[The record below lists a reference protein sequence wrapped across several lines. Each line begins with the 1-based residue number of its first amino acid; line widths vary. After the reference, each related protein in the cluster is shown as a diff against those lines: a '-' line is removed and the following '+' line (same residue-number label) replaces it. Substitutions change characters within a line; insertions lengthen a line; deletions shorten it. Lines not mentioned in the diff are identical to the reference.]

1 MSGKKCA
8 NFSVFLDN
16 NKPPAKGSKIGQAA
30 AYLFQEP
37 LDLITANTPGDV
49 SAAFEKIQGCL
60 DAGYYIAGWI
70 SYEAGLT
77 FEPKLTVLSRP
88 SHGAPLLSFG
98 VYKEQIKLT
107 SQASE
112 AYWAEISAR
121 EGYELSNVR
130 LNISRSEYESAAAK
144 IHQYLKAGD
153 IYQVNFTLK
162 SLFNF
167 TGSPESYYAAM
178 RKAQQV
184 EYGAFIKS
192 DDQTVL
198 SLSPELFF
206 QKKGRKIHV
215 RPMKGTCPR
224 GRNLEEDQHNVNF
237 MKNDEKN
244 RAENLMIVD
253 LLRNDLAKISAP
265 ASVKLKSLYDVEKY
279 RTLFQMTSTIEAE
292 APEDVGAIDL
302 IRALFPC
309 GSVTGAPKIRA
320 MEIISELEKG
330 PRGIYT
336 GAIGYMAPDGDC
348 CFNVPI
354 RTVTIDAE
362 GRGEMG
368 IGSAIVADSRAAEEY
383 DECLLKAKFATG
395 NFRDFDL
402 IETMRWSARDDCQK
416 EAGGLD
422 FLDLHMSRLISSAR
436 YFDFACDVPAI
447 LSDLKNHILWLDPET
462 SWKVRLLLSKD
473 GEISITSMPL
483 KSMPGDKLS
492 EHKPA
497 MITLSDITVDSR
509 DPMRFHKTTD
519 RHIYD
524 QELQDHQKK
533 HGSYDVIFKNESGV
547 LTEGTFNN
555 IFLKKEGILYTPPL
569 DCGVLGG
576 VLRQSLIED
585 PAVKIVEKP
594 LTLSDLRRADHIY
607 MGNSVRGLV
616 AVTFNDPGMT

>member
-1 MSGKKCA
+1 MTGKKYDS
-8 NFSVFLDN
+8 FSVFLDN
-16 NKPPAKGSKIGQAA
+16 NRPPAKGNRIGQAA
-30 AYLFQEP
+30 AYLFQNP
-37 LDLITANTPGDV
+37 LDLITANSPDDL

-77 FEPKLTVLSRP
+77 FEPKLAPLYRP
-88 SHGAPLLSFG
+88 PYEAPLLSFG
-98 VYKEQIKLT
+98 VYKEQVKLAP
-107 SQASE
+107 QDSE
-112 AYWAEISAR
+112 AHWAEISAR
-121 EGYELSNVR
+121 EGYELSDVR
-130 LNISRSEYESAAAK
+130 LNISRPEYETAAAK

-162 SLFNF
+162 SLFDF
-167 TGSPESYYAAM
+167 TGSPESYYAAL

-192 DDQTVL
+192 DDQAVL

-224 GRNLEEDQHNVNF
+224 GRSPQEDHHNAHF
-237 MKNDEKN
+237 MQNDEKN

-253 LLRNDLAKISAP
+253 LLRNDLARISTP
-265 ASVKLKSLYDVEKY
+265 GTVKVKSLYDVEKY

-292 APEDVGAIDL
+292 VPEDVGAIDL

-395 NFRDFDL
+395 DFRDFDL
-402 IETMRWSARDDCQK
+402 IETMCWSAGEGRQK
-416 EAGGLD
+416 DTGGLA
-422 FLDLHMSRLISSAR
+422 LLGLHISRLVSSAR
-436 YFDFACDVPAI
+436 YFDFPCDASAI
-447 LSDLKNHILWLDPET
+447 LDDLKNHILWLDPQA
-462 SWKVRLLLSKD
+462 SWKVRLLLSRT

-483 KSMPGDKLS
+483 DNLS
-492 EHKPA
+492 ESKPA

-524 QELQDHQKK
+524 QELQAHQKK
-533 HGSYDVIFKNESGV
+533 YGSYDVIFENETGN

-555 IFLKKEGILYTPPL
+555 IFLKQGDILYTPPL
-569 DCGVLGG
+569 DCGVLAG

-585 PAVKIVEKP
+585 SAVKIVEKS
-594 LTLSDLRRADHIY
+594 LTPSDLRRADHIY

-616 AVTFNDPGMT
+616 AVTFN

>member
-1 MSGKKCA
+1 MTRKKCA
-8 NFSVFLDN
+8 DFSVFLDN
-16 NKPPAKGSKIGQAA
+16 NRPPAKGRRIDQAT
-30 AYLFQEP
+30 AYLFQNP
-37 LDLITANTPGDV
+37 LDLITANSPGDMG
-49 SAAFEKIQGCL
+49 AAFEKIQDYL

-70 SYEAGLT
+70 SYEAGLI
-77 FEPKLTVLSRP
+77 FEPKLAPLYRSP
-88 SHGAPLLSFG
+88 QDAPLLSFG

-107 SQASE
+107 PQASE
-112 AYWAEISAR
+112 AHWAEISTR

-130 LNISRSEYESAAAK
+130 LNIARPEYETAAAK

-153 IYQVNFTLK
+153 IYQVNYTLK
-162 SLFNF
+162 SLFDF
-167 TGSPESYYAAM
+167 TGNAESYYAAM

-206 QKKGRKIHV
+206 QKKGHKIYV

-224 GRNLEEDQHNVNF
+224 GRNLEEDHHNAHF
-237 MKNDEKN
+237 MQNDEKN

-253 LLRNDLAKISAP
+253 LLRNDLARIATP
-265 ASVKLKSLYDVEKY
+265 GTVKLKSLYDVEKY

-292 APEDVGAIDL
+292 VPEDVGAIDL

-354 RTVTIDAE
+354 RTVIIDAE

-395 NFRDFDL
+395 DFRDFDL
-402 IETMRWSARDDCQK
+402 IETMRWSAHDDRQK
-416 EAGGLD
+416 DAGGLD

-436 YFDFACDVPAI
+436 YFDFPCDVPAI
-447 LSDLKNHILWLDPET
+447 LDDLKNHILWLDPET
-462 SWKVRLLLSKD
+462 LWKVRLLLSKT
-473 GEISITSMPL
+473 GKISITSTPL
-483 KSMPGDKLS
+483 DSLS

-497 MITLSDITVDSR
+497 MITLSDIMADSR

-519 RHIYD
+519 RLVFD
-524 QELQDHQKK
+524 QELQNHQKK
-533 HGSYDVIFKNESGV
+533 YGSYDVIFENETGI

-555 IFLKKEGILYTPPL
+555 LFLKKDDILYTPPL
-569 DCGVLGG
+569 DCGVLKG

-585 PAVKIVEKP
+585 PAVKIVEKR
-594 LTLSDLRRADHIY
+594 LTLADLRRADHIY
-607 MGNSVRGLV
+607 MGNSVRGLM
-616 AVTFNDPGMT
+616 AVTFNDLH

>member
-1 MSGKKCA
+1 MTGKKYDS
-8 NFSVFLDN
+8 FSVFLDN
-16 NKPPAKGSKIGQAA
+16 NRPPAKGNRIGQAA
-30 AYLFQEP
+30 AYLFQNP
-37 LDLITANTPGDV
+37 LDLITANSPDDLIT
-49 SAAFEKIQGCL
+49 AFERMQSCL

-70 SYEAGLT
+70 SYEAGLIL
-77 FEPKLTVLSRP
+77 EPKLAPLYRP
-88 SHGAPLLSFG
+88 PYEAPLLSFG

-107 SQASE
+107 PQGSE
-112 AYWAEISAR
+112 AHWAEISAR

-130 LNISRSEYESAAAK
+130 LNISRPEYETAAAK

-162 SLFNF
+162 SLFDV
-167 TGSPESYYAAM
+167 TGSPESYYAAL

-192 DDQTVL
+192 DDQAVL

-224 GRNLEEDQHNVNF
+224 GRSPLEDHHNAHF
-237 MKNDEKN
+237 MQNDEKN

-253 LLRNDLAKISAP
+253 LLRNDLARISTP
-265 ASVKLKSLYDVEKY
+265 GTVKVKSLYDVEKY
-279 RTLFQMTSTIEAE
+279 RTLFQMTSTIEAQV
-292 APEDVGAIDL
+292 PEDVGAIDL

-320 MEIISELEKG
+320 MEIIAELEKG

-354 RTVTIDAE
+354 RTVIIDAE

-395 NFRDFDL
+395 DFRDFDL
-402 IETMRWSARDDCQK
+402 IETMRWSVHDDCQK
-416 EAGGLD
+416 DAGGLN
-422 FLDLHMSRLISSAR
+422 FLDLHISRLISSAR
-436 YFDFACDVPAI
+436 YFDFPCDAPAI
-447 LSDLKNHILWLDPET
+447 LNDLKNHILWLDPQA
-462 SWKVRLLLSKD
+462 SWKVRLLLSRT

-483 KSMPGDKLS
+483 DNLS
-492 EHKPA
+492 ENKPV
-497 MITLSDITVDSR
+497 MITLSDITTDSR

-524 QELQDHQKK
+524 RELQAHQKK
-533 HGSYDVIFKNESGV
+533 YGSYDVVFENETGN

-555 IFLKKEGILYTPPL
+555 IFLKQGDILYTPPL
-569 DCGVLGG
+569 DCGVLAG

-585 PAVKIVEKP
+585 PAVKIVEKS
-594 LTLSDLRRADHIY
+594 LTPSDLRRADEIY

-616 AVTFNDPGMT
+616 AVTFN